1 MNIRRLM
8 ASFLAATLLASPLPT
23 AAVEEVSLGTY
34 AYVPAR
40 TAEASQAVLLSV
52 RGLAL
57 TQESDE
63 PVTIDALAGASF
75 GVYVQDAQGQMR
87 PWANPLYPQEPMR
100 VLSGEEAVSF
110 ALPAGQQFYIHQ
122 ESAPSGY
129 RPMDEEYLPVEAGA
143 ALEIVNAMPGEICVQ
158 VTDTAGTALA
168 GAKIRLTAP
177 DGAVLEK
184 ETDGRGLLTFEG
196 LTDGLYAVEEAEA
209 PQGAVAPAQTVQMAS
224 AADASRAR
232 VSFVHPQK
240 GRLSLR
246 AVTREALED
255 GTVQEA
261 PLTGLALTLTGP
273 EGTVQVETDDEGRA
287 VCALSAGVCRVT
299 VEDELAG

>member
-1 MNIRRLM
+1 M
-8 ASFLAATLLASPLPT
+8 AGFLAATLLTSPLPT

-40 TAEASQAVLLSV
+40 TAIASQTARLSV

-57 TQESDE
+57 TQESDG
-63 PVTIDALAGASF
+63 PVAIDALAGAEF
-75 GVYVQDAQGQMR
+75 GVYVKDAQGQMR

-100 VLSGEEAVSF
+100 VRSGEEAVSF
-110 ALPAGQQFYIHQ
+110 ALPAGQQFFIHQ

-143 ALEIVNAMPGEICVQ
+143 ALEIVNAMPGEVQ
-158 VTDTAGTALA
+158 VKVTDTAGAALA
-168 GAKIRLTAP
+168 GARLRLTAP
-177 DGAVLEK
+177 DGAVLEG
-184 ETDGRGLLTFEG
+184 ETDSQGLLTFEG
-196 LTDGLYAVEEAEA
+196 LTEGLYAVEETEA
-209 PQGAVAPAQTVQMAS
+209 PQGAAALAQTVQMAS
-224 AADASRAR
+224 VADASRVR

-240 GRLSLR
+240 GRLSLS

-255 GTVQEA
+255 GSVQEA
-261 PLTGLALTLTGP
+261 PLSGLTLTLAGP

-287 VCALSAGVCRVT
+287 VCALSAGTYRVA
-299 VEDELAG
+299 VELSLIHI